1 VLNFRCCLFFGIK
14 SFADIYFSSKLKHRR
29 MQNRE
34 TNRLLLRM
42 FTLDDLDDLA
52 RIFAKPNIVKYLG
65 LENQPMSRDLEV

>member
-1 VLNFRCCLFFGIK
+1 
-14 SFADIYFSSKLKHRR
+14 